1 MMNKIL
7 QIFKKLVRSK
17 NLKYSTIMVIMICVA
32 TAIALVVNMLV
43 GMANL
48 KWDLTSNKM
57 YSIGDT
63 TKEIL
68 EGLEKDVIIYG
79 LFDEE
84 KLSAGDIYKDVVYL
98 LEQYDRYPRITVKYV
113 DIERNPGFVNEIDP
127 DKLLELSSGEFVVQS
142 GNKKKKLEYLDLF
155 ATQWDQNS
163 FRTVLTGS
171 DAEQGFTGA
180 IKYVTADV
188 TPTIYYTQ
196 GHGEPEMGSE
206 YEYIKNTLERNNF
219 DVKPLDLLIEETV
232 PEDSTVLLVISPA
245 KDITVEERDKLEQ
258 YLKRDG
264 GRAMFFFDPPA
275 SGNVSYNEF
284 NKLFSEFNVAINNDT
299 IRENDKSMHL
309 ANSQHMLVPNI
320 KSTSINYNLGP
331 DTFKMLVPGAR
342 SVEILKNVKEYIE
355 VTSLV
360 STSDEAESLSTESED
375 KNKTGEFDLA
385 VAVEYTGG
393 FKPSKLLVMG
403 NSTFMSDALY
413 ERYGSNT
420 GMYFFVNSLLWMY
433 DQKDDVYIA
442 PKMYQSQTISV
453 TAMQRNVFMILLVVV
468 LPLLVLGMGAFVYLR
483 RRHL

>member
-1 MMNKIL
+1 MNKIL

>member
-1 MMNKIL
+1 MNKIL

-331 DTFKMLVPGAR
+331 DTFKMLVPAR
-342 SVEILKNVKEYIE
+342 SVE
-355 VTSLV
+355 T
-360 STSDEAESLSTESED
+360 
-375 KNKTGEFDLA
+375 
-385 VAVEYTGG
+385 
-393 FKPSKLLVMG
+393 
-403 NSTFMSDALY
+403 
-413 ERYGSNT
+413 
-420 GMYFFVNSLLWMY
+420 
-433 DQKDDVYIA
+433 
-442 PKMYQSQTISV
+442 
-453 TAMQRNVFMILLVVV
+453 
-468 LPLLVLGMGAFVYLR
+468 
-483 RRHL
+483 

>member
-1 MMNKIL
+1 MNKIL
-7 QIFKKLVRSK
+7 QLFKKLVKSK
-17 NLKYSTIMVIMICVA
+17 NLKYSTITVIMICVA

>member
-1 MMNKIL
+1 
-7 QIFKKLVRSK
+7 
-17 NLKYSTIMVIMICVA
+17 
-32 TAIALVVNMLV
+32 
-43 GMANL
+43 
-48 KWDLTSNKM
+48 
-57 YSIGDT
+57 
-63 TKEIL
+63 
-68 EGLEKDVIIYG
+68 
-79 LFDEE
+79 
-84 KLSAGDIYKDVVYL
+84 
-98 LEQYDRYPRITVKYV
+98 
-113 DIERNPGFVNEIDP
+113 
-127 DKLLELSSGEFVVQS
+127 
-142 GNKKKKLEYLDLF
+142 
-155 ATQWDQNS
+155 
-163 FRTVLTGS
+163 
-171 DAEQGFTGA
+171 
-180 IKYVTADV
+180 
-188 TPTIYYTQ
+188 
-196 GHGEPEMGSE
+196 
-206 YEYIKNTLERNNF
+206 
-219 DVKPLDLLIEETV
+219 
-232 PEDSTVLLVISPA
+232 
-245 KDITVEERDKLEQ
+245 
-258 YLKRDG
+258 
-264 GRAMFFFDPPA
+264 MFFFDPPA

>member
-442 PKMYQSQTISV
+442 PKMVSTFCSFKHSINICAPV
-453 TAMQRNVFMILLVVV
+453 NFITAAPFPTCFS
-468 LPLLVLGMGAFVYLR
+468 LPPRCLPK
-483 RRHL
+483 

>member
-1 MMNKIL
+1 MGSL
-7 QIFKKLVRSK
+7 S
-17 NLKYSTIMVIMICVA
+17 YSREI
-32 TAIALVVNMLV
+32 
-43 GMANL
+43 
-48 KWDLTSNKM
+48 
-57 YSIGDT
+57 
-63 TKEIL
+63 KE
-68 EGLEKDVIIYG
+68 
-79 LFDEE
+79 
-84 KLSAGDIYKDVVYL
+84 
-98 LEQYDRYPRITVKYV
+98 
-113 DIERNPGFVNEIDP
+113 
-127 DKLLELSSGEFVVQS
+127 
-142 GNKKKKLEYLDLF
+142 KLEYLDLF

-393 FKPSKLLVMG
+393 FKPSKLLVRAID
-403 NSTFMSDALY
+403 FH
-413 ERYGSNT
+413 
-420 GMYFFVNSLLWMY
+420 V
-433 DQKDDVYIA
+433 
-442 PKMYQSQTISV
+442 
-453 TAMQRNVFMILLVVV
+453 
-468 LPLLVLGMGAFVYLR
+468 
-483 RRHL
+483 